1 MSLKSSLS
9 LFAKGALTVTS
20 LSVVAAAS
28 LPSEVLSL
36 TTQVEDAQ
44 GQTLEQQEQ
53 GTASFQNQL
62 RGIEKSTLLIADND
76 DDDDDDRKR
85 GRGRDDDDNDDD
97 DDDDRK
103 RGQRRDDDDDDDDD
117 RKGGYGRQQGHRSSK
132 VFRVK
137 DWNTSMKLRRL
148 VSYNKKALVVHLDIL
163 EKPVTRYANAV
174 YIVYARKN
182 NNWVQVYTSK
192 GARLIDKNAGR
203 FFLQPEVIELNQL
216 RLNNIDISQSELKF
230 VTQIRY
236 DSVSTREETLVFE
249 DIWNYRELTE
259 ITNISQI
266 TTVSST
272 TTTTSGT
279 VGTYTNNTNTGT
291 VGTYTNTTNTGT
303 VATSTSDRQSVTLAN
318 SFRLSYL
325 GVSYSGNTSTWRYY
339 MEELP
344 RARGLSNWVLGLPS
358 CVRVVSASPKA
369 ELVNFD
375 RNTKI
380 SGVKWQRGGGFK
392 KGEFLVK
399 LDRRYAVGTIDVAAQ
414 GSDVTRGLIAGPSCS
429 TL

>member
-20 LSVVAAAS
+20 LSIVAAAS

-36 TTQVEDAQ
+36 TTQIEDIQ

-53 GTASFQNQL
+53 GTNSFQNQL
-62 RGIEKSTLLIADND
+62 RGIDKSTLLIADND
-76 DDDDDDRKR
+76 NDDRKR
-85 GRGRDDDDNDDD
+85 GQRRHDDD
-97 DDDDRK
+97 DDHDNDDRK

-117 RKGGYGRQQGHRSSK
+117 HKRGYGSEQGHRPSK
-132 VFRVK
+132 NFRVK
-137 DWNTSMKLRRL
+137 DWNTSLKLRRL
-148 VSYNKKALVVHLDIL
+148 ANYNKKALVVHLDIL

-182 NNWVQVYTSK
+182 NNWVQVYTST

-203 FFLQPEVIELNQL
+203 FFLQPEVIELSQL
-216 RLNNIDISQSELKF
+216 RLGDIDLSRAELK
-230 VTQIRY
+230 VATQIRY

-249 DIWNYRELTE
+249 DIWNYREITE
-259 ITNISQI
+259 ISSISQI
-266 TTVSST
+266 TTVSNT
-272 TTTTSGT
+272 TTT
-279 VGTYTNNTNTGT
+279 TGT

-303 VATSTSDRQSVTLAN
+303 VGTYTNNTNTGTVSTSTANQSITLAN
-318 SFRLSYL
+318 SLRLSYL

-339 MEELP
+339 LEELP
-344 RARGLSNWVLGLPS
+344 RARSLSHWVLGLPS
-358 CVRVVSASPKA
+358 CVKVVSASPKA

-380 SGVKWQRGGGFK
+380 TGVRWQTGSSFK
-392 KGEFLVK
+392 KGEFLLK
-399 LDRRYAVGTIDVAAQ
+399 LDRRYAVGTIDIGANSGNDAA
-414 GSDVTRGLIAGPSCS
+414 RGVIAGPSCG